1 MNLSHAFKIQTGD
14 CVAFVGGGGKS
25 TAMFRLGRE
34 LSAAGKKVL
43 LTTSTRIFAA
53 QIALAPAAVAF
64 NPETQSVADIL
75 PALKKAV
82 AEHGQVLLT
91 GHRDDTNAFGIPP
104 DVIDAL
110 AQSGN
115 FDVILNEADG
125 SRRRSFKAP
134 AAHEPVI
141 PPGTTVV
148 IPVAGMD
155 VLAQPLTDEW
165 VHRPQ
170 IISAL
175 ADVPPACPITPEIIA
190 AVLAHPQGGRK
201 SAPPGARVVPL
212 LNKVTAE
219 TEAAAV
225 HTARLML
232 KTDGIS
238 AVALGAVADETAIRR
253 VVNRVAAVVLA
264 AGEGR
269 RFGGGKQLA
278 QWRGKPLVAH
288 AADAALASAAD
299 GVTVVLGARADAVR
313 GALPSTQLMVVENP
327 SWANGMSSSLQAGL
341 SALPK
346 NIAAV
351 VVLLADQPQVS
362 AATINALIERFQRT
376 LAPVVYP
383 TFAGKRGNPVLLGR
397 ELFPQLRQL
406 RGDAGARAVVSAH
419 LPVAEAVAVPD
430 AAILRDVDTPADLD
444 ALG

>member
-1 MNLSHAFKIQTGD
+1 MNLTHAFQIQTGD

-34 LSAAGKKVL
+34 LSAAGKIVL
-43 LTTSTRIFAA
+43 LTTTTRIFAA
-53 QIALAPAAVAF
+53 QMALAPATVACA
-64 NPETQSVADIL
+64 PETQSPTEIL
-75 PALKKAV
+75 SALKEA
-82 AEHGQVLLT
+82 AATHGQVLLV
-91 GHRDDTNAFGIPP
+91 GRQDDVNAFGVPP
-104 DVIDAL
+104 ALIDAL
-110 AQSGN
+110 AQSGY

-125 SRRRSFKAP
+125 SRQRSFKAP

-141 PPGTTVV
+141 PRCTTIV

-155 VLAQPLTDEW
+155 ILGQPLTDEW

-170 IISAL
+170 IICAL
-175 ADVPPACPITPEIIA
+175 ADVPPACPITPAIIA

-201 SAPPGARVVPL
+201 SVPPGARVVPL
-212 LNKVTAE
+212 LNKVPAE
-219 TEAAAV
+219 TEGAAMD
-225 HTARLML
+225 TARLL
-232 KTDGIS
+232 LTTDGIL
-238 AVALGAVADETAIRR
+238 AVALGAVADESPVRQ
-253 VVNRVAAVVLA
+253 VVNRVAALVLA
-264 AGEGR
+264 AGAGR

-278 QWRGKPLVAH
+278 QWHGKPLVTH
-288 AADAALASAAD
+288 VTETALASAVD
-299 GVTVVLGARADAVR
+299 GVTVVLGAQADAVR
-313 GALPSTQLMVVENP
+313 GVLPSTQLRVVENP

-362 AATINALIERFQRT
+362 SATINALIERFQRT

-383 TFAGKRGNPVLLGR
+383 TFEGKRGNPVLLGR
-397 ELFPQLRQL
+397 KLFPQLRQL
-406 RGDAGARAVVSAH
+406 HGDTGARGVVAAH

-430 AAILRDVDTPADLD
+430 ATILHDVDTPADLD